1 MSSKVQTNN
10 APWSLESLPRL
21 DGKTMV
27 ITGANS
33 GIGFEAARI
42 FAGAGARIVLAC
54 RSAKKATEAM
64 DAIRSETPRAAV
76 EFMELD
82 LASLAS
88 IRAFAK
94 EASGRLERIDVLCNN
109 AGVMTIP
116 YSKYSKTSDG
126 FEMHLG
132 INHLGHFALTGLLFA
147 TIAASAPARVVT
159 VSSGAHR
166 MGAEIRFDDL
176 QGVHS
181 YRNAYGN
188 SKLANLLFT
197 YELDRRLRDRGL
209 DVKALACH
217 PGAASTNLIE
227 TGPQMAQSKPAWWL
241 RLAMAPAQ
249 SAKMGALP
257 EVYAAVGEDIQGGD
271 FIGPSGFMESRGLP
285 KKVQSN
291 ERSHDREVAKRL
303 WAVSEELT
311 GVQFL

>member
-1 MSSKVQTNN
+1 MSSKVQVKNP
-10 APWSLESLPRL
+10 PWTLASLPRL
-21 DGKTMV
+21 DGKTIV
-27 ITGANS
+27 ITGGNS

-54 RSAKKATEAM
+54 RSTHKAEVAM
-64 DAIRSETPRAAV
+64 SAIRAETPQAAV
-76 EFMELD
+76 EFIELD

-88 IRAFAK
+88 IRAFAG
-94 EASGRLERIDVLCNN
+94 EASGRLPRIDVLCNN

-116 YSKYSKTSDG
+116 YRKQSKTSDG
-126 FEMHLG
+126 FEMHFG

-147 TIAASAPARVVT
+147 TIAASTPARIVT

-166 MGAEIRFDDL
+166 MGAEIRFDNL
-176 QGVHS
+176 QGINAYV
-181 YRNAYGN
+181 NAYGN

-197 YELDRRLRDRGL
+197 YELDRRLQARGL
-209 DVKALACH
+209 DIKAVACH
-217 PGAASTNLIE
+217 PGAVRTNLVE
-227 TGPQMAQSKPAWWL
+227 TGPQMAQSRPAWWL

-257 EVYAAVGEDIQGGD
+257 EIYAAVGEDIQGGD
-271 FIGPSGFMESRGLP
+271 FIGPSGFAESRGLP
-285 KKVQSN
+285 KKVQSS
-291 ERSHDREVAKRL
+291 ERSHDLEVAQRL